1 MKFTFHIVK
10 DATGMEEAY
19 PLVIQLSP
27 NVTRHEYTQYIAD
40 MVKSGYFQ
48 VIMRNEEN
56 KAVAVSGIWI
66 ATKIY
71 SGKYM
76 EMDNVVVDSA
86 YRSAGLGKL
95 LYEYCLNLANEN
107 KCQVIMLDAYMEN
120 ERAHAFYMEKGFIKR
135 GYHFLKWLNK

>member
-1 MKFTFHIVK
+1 
-10 DATGMEEAY
+10 MEEAY
-19 PLVIQLSP
+19 ALVVQLSP
-27 NVTRHEYTQYIAD
+27 NVTHEAYTQYIAD

-48 VIMRNEEN
+48 VIVRNNEN
-56 KAVAVSGIWI
+56 KAVAVSGIWM

-76 EMDNVVVDSA
+76 EMDNVVVDA
-86 YRSAGLGKL
+86 GYRSAGLGKL
-95 LYEYCLNLANEN
+95 LYEYCLDLAKEN
-107 KCQVIMLDAYMEN
+107 NCEVIMLDAYLEN